1 MSFALRIAELRRQKG
16 ESLNDVAAAVG
27 VSKAHIWQLE
37 RGTTSNPSMALVT
50 RLANHFGVTV
60 ASLAGEDLEA
70 PDADQDIARMFR
82 QAQELDERDRQVI
95 DEMIQ
100 SFRKRRATAVDSD

>member
-100 SFRKRRATAVDSD
+100 SFRKRRATAADGD

>member
-70 PDADQDIARMFR
+70 PDADPQIARMFR

-100 SFRKRRATAVDSD
+100 SFRKRRAAAVDGD

>member
-1 MSFALRIAELRRQKG
+1 MSFAMRIAELRRQKG

-100 SFRKRRATAVDSD
+100 SFRKRRATAADGD

>member
-100 SFRKRRATAVDSD
+100 SFRKRQATAADGD

>member
-1 MSFALRIAELRRQKG
+1 MSFALQIAELRRQKG
-16 ESLNDVAAAVG
+16 ESLNDVAVAVG

-37 RGTTSNPSMALVT
+37 RGTTSNPSLALVT

-60 ASLAGEDLEA
+60 ATLAGEDLDA
-70 PDADQDIARMFR
+70 SDADPKIARMFR

-100 SFRKRRATAVDSD
+100 SFRKRRAAAVDGD